1 MNVINR
7 YIDNNFN
14 KSIDD
19 KDWDLYCCIYP
30 MIVSG
35 QITKVNSFGDFKNLI
50 HPKEKK
56 QEPKVDYSNY
66 SDEELDEIFNK
77 YFKEE

>member
-1 MNVINR
+1 
-7 YIDNNFN
+7 
-14 KSIDD
+14 
-19 KDWDLYCCIYP
+19 